1 QVVEELV
8 DELLSACHRL
18 SRNNFNLLL
27 QPAVGVGCV
36 YEGWS
41 AQEDNVIYRLLV
53 PLRPPPG
60 HVFCLEPG
68 T

>member
-1 QVVEELV
+1 KVVEELV

-18 SRNNFNLLL
+18 SRKNFNPRL

-36 YEGWS
+36 CEGWS
-41 AQEDNVIYRLLV
+41 AREDSVVYRLIV
-53 PLRPPPG
+53 PLQPPPG
-60 HVFCLEPG
+60 HAFCVELG